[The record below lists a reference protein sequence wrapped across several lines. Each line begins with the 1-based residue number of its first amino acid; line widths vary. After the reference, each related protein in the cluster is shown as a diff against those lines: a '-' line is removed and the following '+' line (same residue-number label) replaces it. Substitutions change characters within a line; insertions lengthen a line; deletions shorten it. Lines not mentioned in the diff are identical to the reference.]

1 VASVAAAAG
10 AVDGEQDHGLQHTTH
25 RKPNRKENNVTQQ
38 TVLGRI
44 GQLVRANVNAML
56 DQAEDP
62 EKMLDQLVRDYTNN
76 ISEAED
82 AVAQT
87 IGNLRMLEDDNREA
101 RNAAQEWGD
110 KAAAASSRADQV
122 RSSGQATEAD
132 RFDTLARIALQ
143 RQLGYE
149 QQVRTFEPQIAQQT
163 ELVNQLKDGLNKI
176 RAKRE
181 ELLQKRDELVSRA
194 KMAQAQIQVQETVK
208 SVSVM
213 DPTSELSR
221 FEERI
226 RRQEALARGRG
237 EVAASSLDEQ
247 FAQLDEGEDSAEV
260 DARLAQL
267 KSGSSPAPQ
276 LSASSGS
283 GRSRGSGG

>member
-1 VASVAAAAG
+1 MS
-10 AVDGEQDHGLQHTTH
+10 
-25 RKPNRKENNVTQQ
+25 QQ

-44 GQLVRANVNAML
+44 GQLVRANVNALL

-110 KAAAASSRADQV
+110 KAAAASRRADEV
-122 RSSGQATEAD
+122 RAAGQTAEAD
-132 RFDTLARIALQ
+132 RFDNLAKLALQ

-163 ELVNQLKDGLNKI
+163 ELVDQLKDGLNKI

-181 ELLQKRDELVSRA
+181 ELVQKRDELVSRA
-194 KMAQAQIQVQETVK
+194 KMAQARIQVQQAVK

-213 DPTSELSR
+213 DPTSDLGR
-221 FEERI
+221 FEDRI
-226 RRQEALARGRG
+226 RRQEALASGME
-237 EVAASSLDEQ
+237 EVSQTSLEDE
-247 FAQLDEGEDSAEV
+247 FAQLDAGEDEAEV
-260 DARLAQL
+260 EARLQALKAGDATPQL
-267 KSGSSPAPQ
+267 ASSSAPALGSGSAD
-276 LSASSGS
+276 
-283 GRSRGSGG
+283 GRAG